1 MQQRQR
7 LKPRTK
13 FYTMTDER
21 IIEHY
26 RIQLDAA
33 NEEKRM
39 LLTQV
44 KALTEEV
51 SVLRST
57 IQDTSNNINKL
68 LSEIK
73 SLYETLNAK
82 DSRIIDLENQL
93 SALQKNKC

>member
-1 MQQRQR
+1 
-7 LKPRTK
+7 
-13 FYTMTDER
+13 MTDER

-73 SLYETLNAK
+73 SLYETLKAK
-82 DSRIIDLENQL
+82 DNRIIDLENQL